1 MFKDPLTLPH
11 LTGITGKFT
20 LYPSPTF
27 PKLVKH
33 VLHERP
39 ISPINILFSVYV
51 LLQDLTPS
59 PRNFLE
65 RLHCPGNCLPVH
77 QIGFEGIPAYQHE
90 LAILIFGNPT
100 HGPNG
105 IEP

>member
-20 LYPSPTF
+20 LYPSPNF
-27 PKLVKH
+27 QKLVKH

-39 ISPINILFSVYV
+39 ISPINILFSLYV

-59 PRNFLE
+59 PVKGVARF
-65 RLHCPGNCLPVH
+65 PVVSIV
-77 QIGFEGIPAYQHE
+77 QA
-90 LAILIFGNPT
+90 N
-100 HGPNG
+100 
-105 IEP
+105 